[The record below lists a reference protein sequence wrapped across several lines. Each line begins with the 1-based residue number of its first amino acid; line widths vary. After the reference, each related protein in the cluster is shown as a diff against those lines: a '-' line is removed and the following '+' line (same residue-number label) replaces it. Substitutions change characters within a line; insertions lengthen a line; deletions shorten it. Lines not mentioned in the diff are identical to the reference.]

1 MNLDA
6 VRTFVA
12 VADAGQFQDAAAD
25 LSVTQQAVSKRM
37 AGLERDLGVRLFG
50 RTARGARLTADG
62 QAFLPH
68 ARALLLAE
76 QRAADAV
83 RPGRRALRVD
93 VINPRIAPARLLSAF
108 HDAHP
113 ALGLE
118 VVTRLLDADEAIAA
132 VASGAIDVS
141 FRAVI
146 RPARQL
152 PGGVQA
158 ARVLDEPL
166 QILTGPAHELAGAA
180 AVTPAELAGYRIWM
194 PAIVPGTEWAAFYGE
209 LAAAFGLTI
218 DAGDPN
224 FGTDAIADAVAADPA
239 LATFVGEQTRLHWP
253 AGHGLRRIP
262 VRDPVPAYPHSL
274 IWRRDNPHPA
284 LAALRRHLGLP
295 DPDGPAPPS
304 RPARPGTP
312 AGRTP
317 AGRTPAGRSPARPG
331 DAAGPGPVTWVPPWA
346 APLPAR

>member
-12 VADAGQFQDAAAD
+12 AADAGQFQDAAAD
-25 LSVTQQAVSKRM
+25 LSITQQAVSKRI
-37 AGLERDLGVRLFG
+37 AGLERDLGVQLFG

-68 ARALLLAE
+68 ARALLQAE

-83 RPGRRALRVD
+83 RPGRRPLRVD
-93 VINPRIAPARLLSAF
+93 VINPRIAPARLLSGF

-113 ALGLE
+113 DLRLE
-118 VVTRLLDADEAIAA
+118 VVTRLLDADAAIVA
-132 VASGAIDVS
+132 VAAGGIDAS

-166 QILTGPAHELAGAA
+166 QLLTGPDHELAAAA

-194 PAIVPGTEWAAFYGE
+194 PAIVPGTEWAAFYAE

-218 DAGDPN
+218 DTGDPN
-224 FGTDAIADAVAADPA
+224 FGTDAILDAVAADPA

-262 VRDPVPAYPHSL
+262 VRGPAPAYPHSL
-274 IWRRDNPHPA
+274 IWRRDNSHPA
-284 LAALRRHLGLP
+284 LAALRGYLGRADSGGADSGGA
-295 DPDGPAPPS
+295 DPGRADAGRAGSGGADSGRASRPVSPGPA
-304 RPARPGTP
+304 
-312 AGRTP
+312 
-317 AGRTPAGRSPARPG
+317 
-331 DAAGPGPVTWVPPWA
+331 TWVPPWA